1 MHPAFKR
8 SLKKNEMSELSIKLR
23 IGNREYP
30 MRIKAEDEERIRRA
44 GRILNEKAQTYK
56 ERFGIDDQQDLL
68 AMVAFDCQNEK
79 MKDDEGKNEGDAST
93 FEKIKSLNQ
102 LISNA
107 S

>member
-1 MHPAFKR
+1 
-8 SLKKNEMSELSIKLR
+8 MSELSIKLR

-79 MKDDEGKNEGDAST
+79 SKSINFKCLL
-93 FEKIKSLNQ
+93 IKKES
-102 LISNA
+102 
-107 S
+107 